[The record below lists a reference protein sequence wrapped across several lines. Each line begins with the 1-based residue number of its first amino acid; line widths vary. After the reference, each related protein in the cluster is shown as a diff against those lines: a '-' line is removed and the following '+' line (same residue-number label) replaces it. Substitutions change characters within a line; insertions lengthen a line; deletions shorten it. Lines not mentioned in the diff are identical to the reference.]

1 MTISELKTIFS
12 SDTEFTVKLMFSDD
26 SMEGFKITPKL
37 LGTAA
42 FASAQVEM
50 KSVRAVAVGKVEI
63 AIDMPE
69 GVFNAWKEYSQE
81 DMI

>member
-12 SDTEFTVKLMFSDD
+12 TDTEFTVKLMFSDD
-26 SMEGFKITPKL
+26 SIEGFKITPKL

-69 GVFNAWKEYSQE
+69 GVFNAWQEYSKA

>member
-63 AIDMPE
+63 AMDMPE